1 MSILRVHD
9 GFFGLTLQQ
18 ALDKASPGATI
29 ALTPGTYAQFES
41 IPVGDLRII
50 GAGSRP
56 EDVVLVT
63 QLDVHDQAIV
73 ENLTLQAPHFHNAA
87 RLRTPRSVAV
97 FKDTIVLPE
106 PTGRF
111 PAVYAEGGDLTVRRS
126 TVEARSGGL
135 ALHVEA
141 RGGVTVEE
149 STLGLISAVG
159 STVTTTN
166 STHGAFHLSAA
177 SKVHARGA
185 FTLMPESGMRGLVL
199 SGYSVL
205 TAEQLAT
212 ADGYLEMSLEDSAL
226 EVAEVSAPDD
236 ADVHVVAS
244 GASHVQAPSD
254 TVRVTD
260 LDRQKAEQE
269 AAERRRREE
278 AAARRRAEEAA
289 AKAEAA
295 RQAAARAQAE
305 AARREEEAKPRAVMW
320 LAAHGTDFTTV
331 QDQLRPGDTLVLEE
345 GDFHLPD
352 PGIVLK
358 CHIRGTGRADHI
370 RLHGSLGIPDGAA
383 VRLEN
388 LLLVTPSTG
397 NAVNVHTGGI
407 ATLTGVLVD
416 STGAERFPPLCSS
429 GGRLTLNSVQV
440 ISEPTS
446 SIADVL
452 GLQGGVIA
460 AKESTLGLMR
470 LESSA
475 RVTLTDCTAHQLYVL
490 GSGEA
495 LSLGTLRILP
505 NTANLRAVAVEEGGR
520 GTIADLHVEQP
531 CEVFVAGSLQIA
543 HVSPEPHVITLVTTD
558 TGLHQIPGDAL
569 APVDQEPSQTATAD
583 ATLDGHPAG
592 EDTGDTAPSADP
604 APGGGEDE
612 AAAASPDGDPMA
624 QLRSLTGLA
633 DVKNQVQT
641 FMAEVRFAEA
651 RRQRGFAVR
660 RQTLHSQFLGNPGT
674 GKTTVARLLGRA
686 LHQVGV
692 LHSDVFV
699 EVTREDLVSEHI
711 GGTGPK
717 TRKILESALGG
728 ILFIDEAYTLA
739 EGGPQDFGREAIATL
754 LAFMENHRDEFMVI
768 LAGYPEQM
776 HAFFKSNPGLRSRV
790 PLRFD
795 FEDYTT
801 SELVQMGLT
810 ALEEDSFTV
819 DADAYRR
826 TLTEAHRSSGD
837 RSNGRWVRNLND
849 RLVRHMAHRVMTE
862 SVVPEEAAA
871 DDDDRLSRITSA
883 DLHALLGQSPG
894 DDTGVADLLAELD
907 AMVGLDSVKAWVRS
921 LVAQAEADNRLREAE
936 VDLPRP
942 TYHMVFAGSPGTGK
956 TTVARL
962 VGKLFHRLGILS
974 TPQVVEAN
982 RERMVGRYIGHTE
995 ERTGLLLDEAR
1006 GGVLFV
1012 DEAYQ
1017 LDVPDSAND
1026 FGKAAVE
1033 TLVTRLENDRDSF
1046 VAIFAGYTD
1055 RMAQFMQLNPG
1066 LASRVPHSIEFP
1078 DYSPDDIAEI
1088 VTRTLGRTW
1097 TFDESVL
1104 RSAVSERYASLPPAI
1119 RSNARQARNYADA
1132 ISQAHKAWITESS
1145 TNGDSI
1151 RHIRDEVIT
1160 GALAGKESGGDG

>member
-141 RGGVTVEE
+141 HGDVTVEE

-212 ADGYLEMSLEDSAL
+212 ADGCLEMSLEDSAL

-236 ADVHVVAS
+236 ADVHVMAS

-269 AAERRRREE
+269 AAERRRR
-278 AAARRRAEEAA
+278 
-289 AKAEAA
+289 
-295 RQAAARAQAE
+295 
-305 AARREEEAKPRAVMW
+305 
-320 LAAHGTDFTTV
+320 
-331 QDQLRPGDTLVLEE
+331 
-345 GDFHLPD
+345 
-352 PGIVLK
+352 
-358 CHIRGTGRADHI
+358 
-370 RLHGSLGIPDGAA
+370 
-383 VRLEN
+383 
-388 LLLVTPSTG
+388 
-397 NAVNVHTGGI
+397 
-407 ATLTGVLVD
+407 
-416 STGAERFPPLCSS
+416 
-429 GGRLTLNSVQV
+429 
-440 ISEPTS
+440 
-446 SIADVL
+446 
-452 GLQGGVIA
+452 
-460 AKESTLGLMR
+460 
-470 LESSA
+470 
-475 RVTLTDCTAHQLYVL
+475 
-490 GSGEA
+490 
-495 LSLGTLRILP
+495 
-505 NTANLRAVAVEEGGR
+505 EEGGR

-569 APVDQEPSQTATAD
+569 APVDEEPSQTATAD

-810 ALEEDSFTV
+810 ALEEDGFTV

-956 TTVARL
+956 TTVARF

-1119 RSNARQARNYADA
+1119 RSNARQAGNYADA